1 VKELV
6 NTHVPLSGVR
16 HACIW
21 FLEILDGCEG
31 ARGTLAFGHLGTHTE
46 YTPHTTECVR
56 AARPFAPITKF
67 SKKFSGFNKRAC
79 LCLIYGMGVWT

>member
-1 VKELV
+1 MKELV
-6 NTHVPLSGVR
+6 NTHVPLSGAR

-46 YTPHTTECVR
+46 HTLALIQNIPPTPPNACVPRAPSHT
-56 AARPFAPITKF
+56 
-67 SKKFSGFNKRAC
+67 
-79 LCLIYGMGVWT
+79 